1 MSREGGEKNNP
12 PAGFRAWAE
21 GHPAAES
28 GLSFDIKGQYDI
40 DKVDEQYQPL
50 GEHEAL
56 ARLVAQVLKRSR
68 INVTDEA

>member
-1 MSREGGEKNNP
+1 MSRGGGEKNNS
-12 PAGFRAWAE
+12 PAGLGASAE
-21 GHPAAES
+21 RHPAAES
-28 GLSFDIKGQYDI
+28 GLPFDIKGQYDI

-68 INVTDEA
+68 IDVTDEA